1 MKRKENK
8 LYLQKKKR
16 SLEKIVGTEKKPRLS
31 IFRSSKHIYA
41 QIIDDT
47 KGHTLVSS
55 NSLIFK
61 QENWDSEKKPTK
73 LNQAYLVGKKLA
85 EKAKNNN
92 IETIVFDR
100 GNHPYHGRIEELAN
114 GSREN
119 GLRF

>member
-73 LNQAYLVGKKLA
+73 LNKAYLVGKKLA